1 MYYETSIGKLS
12 KVQLN
17 NLLKGKR
24 VRVKKGT
31 AHKVNLTQEQLYKFN
46 HNTSKGKALTIKLN
60 QDQIAKQGSGII
72 GHLVGKIHP
81 GVGKLANMVG
91 LGMKQKKGRGLAADL
106 IGLVHPT
113 AGKLASIVGLGAQK
127 RTYRPKTLGAGF

>member
-31 AHKVNLTQEQLYKFN
+31 SHTVNLTQEQLYKFN
-46 HNTSKGKALTIKLN
+46 HNTSKGK
-60 QDQIAKQGSGII
+60 
-72 GHLVGKIHP
+72 
-81 GVGKLANMVG
+81 
-91 LGMKQKKGRGLAADL
+91 R
-106 IGLVHPT
+106 
-113 AGKLASIVGLGAQK
+113 
-127 RTYRPKTLGAGF
+127 

>member
-1 MYYETSIGKLS
+1 MYFETPVGKLS

-31 AHKVNLTQEQLYKFN
+31 SHKVNLTQEQLYKFN

-60 QDQIAKQGSGII
+60 KDQMP
-72 GHLVGKIHP
+72 LE
-81 GVGKLANMVG
+81 G
-91 LGMKQKKGRGLAADL
+91 LIL
-106 IGLVHPT
+106 ILC
-113 AGKLASIVGLGAQK
+113 L
-127 RTYRPKTLGAGF
+127 

>member
-31 AHKVNLTQEQLYKFN
+31 AHKINLTQEQLYKFN
-46 HNTSKGKALTIKLN
+46 HNTSKGKALTIC
-60 QDQIAKQGSGII
+60 SGFNLIVKALPL
-72 GHLVGKIHP
+72 LV
-81 GVGKLANMVG
+81 L
-91 LGMKQKKGRGLAADL
+91 
-106 IGLVHPT
+106 
-113 AGKLASIVGLGAQK
+113 
-127 RTYRPKTLGAGF
+127 